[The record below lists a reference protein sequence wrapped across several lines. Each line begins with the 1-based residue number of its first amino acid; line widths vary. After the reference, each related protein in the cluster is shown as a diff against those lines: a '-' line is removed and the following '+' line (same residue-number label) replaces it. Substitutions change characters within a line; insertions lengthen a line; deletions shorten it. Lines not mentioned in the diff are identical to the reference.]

1 MSRPSEPVETV
12 STSMERSFLP
22 SFITEP
28 LPNWRSIWD
37 SAAESALLLSME
49 EPSTIR
55 RAVTDIGLAPYGGE
69 FVGGETVNQ
78 RKADVANKVTPFFH
92 VCKMFFPERRVSVFI
107 FHPPCRPVWSLSPS
121 LDQRQRAEPPS
132 PKCYVLDRRT
142 RRGLLK
148 ANRS

>member
-1 MSRPSEPVETV
+1 MSSPSEPDETV

-55 RAVTDIGLAPYGGE
+55 RAVTDIGLAPYGGDSL
-69 FVGGETVNQ
+69 GGQTVN
-78 RKADVANKVTPFFH
+78 
-92 VCKMFFPERRVSVFI
+92 ERR
-107 FHPPCRPVWSLSPS
+107 
-121 LDQRQRAEPPS
+121 RQSEQCTLFVPRS
-132 PKCYVLDRRT
+132 QYVLFGGSGTLGAVRIDPT
-142 RRGLLK
+142 RLW
-148 ANRS
+148 